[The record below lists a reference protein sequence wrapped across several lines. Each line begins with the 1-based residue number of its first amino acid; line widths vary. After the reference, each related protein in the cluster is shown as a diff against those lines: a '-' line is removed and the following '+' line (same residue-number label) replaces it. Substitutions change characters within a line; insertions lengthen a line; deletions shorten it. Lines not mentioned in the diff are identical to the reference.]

1 MVFLWGCWVEQ
12 YVPAIILQKEFLR
25 FLVILF
31 HIFASNLAVGTIL
44 FGYIHFAL
52 TQKISRKLLLI
63 EHKVVYITLLLLMV
77 SGDLIVYLDAGII
90 YTFDQLLSHT
100 KLCAKLIVVATLLLN
115 GFFINHYV
123 LKKLT
128 SGAEITERDNT
139 VFAISGGLSLASW
152 LSAIFVGKAKILVG
166 HLTLMG
172 FLEVYIVSAIVFIV
186 VFLCRIPQNICCWAP
201 CGLGAQEKSAS
212 WDTGAQS
219 PKWS

>member
-1 MVFLWGCWVEQ
+1 MEHSLTAFLF
-12 YVPAIILQKEFLR
+12 QKEFIR

-52 TQKISRKLLLI
+52 TKQISRKHLLI
-63 EHKVVYITLLLLMV
+63 EHRVVYITLLLLMI

-90 YTFDQLLSHT
+90 YTFDQLLIHT
-100 KLCAKLIVVATLLLN
+100 KLCAKLIVVSTLLLN

-166 HLTLMG
+166 HLTIMG
-172 FLEVYIVSAIVFIV
+172 FLEVYLVSAV
-186 VFLCRIPQNICCWAP
+186 VFMVAFFLVSRKVSVVGRIV
-201 CGLGAQEKSAS
+201 
-212 WDTGAQS
+212 D
-219 PKWS
+219 